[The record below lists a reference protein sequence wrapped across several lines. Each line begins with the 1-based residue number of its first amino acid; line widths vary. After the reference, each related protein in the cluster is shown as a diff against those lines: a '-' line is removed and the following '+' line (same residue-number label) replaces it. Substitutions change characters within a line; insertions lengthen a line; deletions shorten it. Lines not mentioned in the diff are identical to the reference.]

1 MTREGIPE
9 LTVQQLVRDSYRVSE
24 SKGWHSIS
32 ATIPERFCLMHSEI
46 SEALEDYRSGRVYN
60 QIYWESPEA
69 KHPKPC
75 GIPIEL
81 ADVVIRIADFCGIH
95 DIDLQEAIRIKQAY
109 NETRPQL
116 HGGKKI

>member
-1 MTREGIPE
+1 MKTSE
-9 LTVQQLVRDSYRVSE
+9 LTIKQLIKDSCRVSK
-24 SKGWHSIS
+24 SKGWHDIS
-32 ATIPERFCLMHSEI
+32 ATVPERFCLMHSEI
-46 SEALEDYRSGRVYN
+46 SEALEDFRSGRVYN
-60 QIYWESPEA
+60 EVYYEKPEA

-81 ADVVIRIADFCGIH
+81 ADIVIRIADFCGIYS
-95 DIDLQEAIRIKQAY
+95 IDLQEAIRVKQAY